1 MPSITDTGF
10 APYAG
15 QVVRG
20 GASTTPYNQPTIALG
35 DVFNENVLKNMAK
48 INGLLPKVSRTI
60 IHETRVFRDPLAR
73 IFTTIEDPL
82 GVATE
87 HAAFSAGAVNK
98 LNDGV
103 CVARGTV
110 NMVSQLT
117 ASNFAWDI
125 PLSIYDREV
134 SGAAMN
140 NAMVES
146 YVAQKMRTPL
156 QTIAL
161 MKYRAWVQLLSDV
174 IDGTRNITSYVNS
187 NNPASTSVTYQPT
200 VKGYCK
206 SIDDTGFVIPE
217 VQRGALA
224 TIPDASTA
232 LDIAQRLEGMAADF
246 SYSGNDLNNLQ
257 VETFTTGT
265 PLLIME
271 TKVLNALDA
280 IFAKTNAAGTASGY
294 GYAGFPTKTFR
305 DYVGRFSE
313 VVEIDSFAQLPT
325 NASYAKKRLGALL
338 LDRDMLIENV
348 QYADVES
355 FRCTKERATGYSY
368 QGSSTLSV
376 WQGLDSHAMLFSTE
390 A

>member
-1 MPSITDTGF
+1 
-10 APYAG
+10 
-15 QVVRG
+15 
-20 GASTTPYNQPTIALG
+20 
-35 DVFNENVLKNMAK
+35 
-48 INGLLPKVSRTI
+48 
-60 IHETRVFRDPLAR
+60 
-73 IFTTIEDPL
+73 
-82 GVATE
+82 
-87 HAAFSAGAVNK
+87 
-98 LNDGV
+98 
-103 CVARGTV
+103 
-110 NMVSQLT
+110 
-117 ASNFAWDI
+117 
-125 PLSIYDREV
+125 
-134 SGAAMN
+134 
-140 NAMVES
+140 
-146 YVAQKMRTPL
+146 MRTPL

-174 IDGTRNITSYVNS
+174 VSGTRNITSYVNS
-187 NNPASTSVTYQPT
+187 NNPASTSVTYNPT
-200 VKGYCK
+200 VTGYCK

-224 TIPDASTA
+224 TIPDATTA

-246 SYSGNDLNNLQ
+246 SYSGNDLNNLE

-325 NASYAKKRLGALL
+325 NVSYAKKRLGALL

-376 WQGLDSHAMLFSTE
+376 WQGLDSHAMLFNTE